1 MFLNKSHIVN
11 ANCFFIALWLHAF
24 NYLFVYFE
32 GLTSVQLQVLVLFS
46 IVFIFLL
53 IRATGSF
60 RLENSF
66 IYMFSLLMSFVI
78 ISFLGTFEASVF
90 VRMLNLFLICFFAYV
105 VNISKVIDIQQLMK
119 LYTLLGLAGYP
130 YLAAFSMN
138 FDIRNDFVVSPNYIG
153 LIVLSVALSAT
164 FVKNDVFRFL
174 VYLSSFYIADL
185 VSSRAT
191 IVCLLAVSLFDLVYL
206 NKYLSF
212 LSKKAF
218 VRFLYIFF
226 AASLLVS
233 VYSDLL
239 IDLLMIDDQYRG
251 IDSGLSGRAFRWDT
265 AISEIFEHPF
275 IGVGYGHSTDYLGFT
290 IDNAYLTALLELG
303 WFGGVYY
310 IFFLFFVLATSY
322 KTRLEDNAIRPQLLI
337 FFVVFIVYGLFEKR
351 YLSVGNSFSL
361 IFLVFVF
368 RLFVKRTN

>member
-1 MFLNKSHIVN
+1 ML
-11 ANCFFIALWLHAF
+11 AIAL
-24 NYLFVYFE
+24 
-32 GLTSVQLQVLVLFS
+32 
-46 IVFIFLL
+46 
-53 IRATGSF
+53 
-60 RLENSF
+60 
-66 IYMFSLLMSFVI
+66 
-78 ISFLGTFEASVF
+78 
-90 VRMLNLFLICFFAYV
+90 
-105 VNISKVIDIQQLMK
+105 
-119 LYTLLGLAGYP
+119 
-130 YLAAFSMN
+130 
-138 FDIRNDFVVSPNYIG
+138 FDF
-153 LIVLSVALSAT
+153 
-164 FVKNDVFRFL
+164 
-174 VYLSSFYIADL
+174 
-185 VSSRAT
+185 
-191 IVCLLAVSLFDLVYL
+191 VYL
-206 NKYLSF
+206 NKYLSVV
-212 LSKKAF
+212 SKRAF
-218 VRFLYIFF
+218 VRLLFICF
-226 AASLLVS
+226 AAILLVS

-361 IFLVFVF
+361 IFLIFVF